1 MNKILYLP
9 RRKVNIINKF
19 PSDFRSR
26 SEEKKRNNYKQYKL
40 DYESILYN

>member
-19 PSDFRSR
+19 SSDFRSR
-26 SEEKKRNNYKQYKL
+26 SEEKKRNNGKKYKL
-40 DYESILYN
+40 DYENILYN